1 MNTESL
7 MKTFL
12 KKKGL
17 YSETKGGSAVGEAGK
32 ADMTMGQLESLK
44 DEQLI
49 EIYRNGTARA
59 AEVLVQRYKYFVR
72 SKVRTNFFVGADR
85 EDLIQE
91 GMIGLFKAISDYD
104 IARKASFRSFASI
117 CIKGQIS
124 TALKTATR
132 QKHMVLNTSLSLD
145 KPMFDDG
152 ENKGTFLDL
161 LTLEPSQEPEEQLL
175 RQEKN
180 SLMENR
186 LDSALSSLESNVLKL
201 YLEGRSYCEI
211 SGILNRP
218 SKSVD
223 NALQRIKKKL
233 EGLYD
238 EDIAT

>member
-1 MNTESL
+1 
-7 MKTFL
+7 
-12 KKKGL
+12 
-17 YSETKGGSAVGEAGK
+17 
-32 ADMTMGQLESLK
+32 MTTDYLEKLS

-49 EIYRNGTARA
+49 EVYRNGFPMAV
-59 AEVLVQRYKYFVR
+59 EVLVQRYKYFVR

-104 IARKASFRSFASI
+104 TSRKASFCSFASI

-145 KPMFDDG
+145 KPVFDDG
-152 ENKGTFLDL
+152 ENKTSFVDILK
-161 LTLEPSQEPEEQLL
+161 LEPSQGPEEQLIK
-175 RQEKN
+175 QEKMTI
-180 SLMENR
+180 MENI
-186 LDSALSSLESNVLKL
+186 LDSTLSPLESSVLEL
-201 YLEGRSYCEI
+201 YLEGKSYHEI
-211 SGILNRP
+211 SEKLNKP

-233 EGLYD
+233 EGLY
-238 EDIAT
+238 EKEIAT

>member
-1 MNTESL
+1 M
-7 MKTFL
+7 
-12 KKKGL
+12 
-17 YSETKGGSAVGEAGK
+17 SEPEHIN
-32 ADMTMGQLESLK
+32 MTTDYLEKLS

-49 EIYRNGTARA
+49 EVYRNGFPMAV
-59 AEVLVQRYKYFVR
+59 EVLVQRYKYFVR

-104 IARKASFRSFASI
+104 TSRKASFCSFASI

-145 KPMFDDG
+145 KPVFDDG
-152 ENKGTFLDL
+152 ENKTSFVDILK
-161 LTLEPSQEPEEQLL
+161 LEPSQGPEEQLIK
-175 RQEKN
+175 QEKMTI
-180 SLMENR
+180 MENI
-186 LDSALSSLESNVLKL
+186 LDSTLSPLESSVLEL
-201 YLEGRSYCEI
+201 YLEGKSYHEI
-211 SGILNRP
+211 SEKLNKP

-233 EGLYD
+233 EGLY
-238 EDIAT
+238 EKEIAT

>member
-1 MNTESL
+1 MISSQDKGENMNEP
-7 MKTFL
+7 
-12 KKKGL
+12 
-17 YSETKGGSAVGEAGK
+17 
-32 ADMTMGQLESLK
+32 DHINMTTDYLEELS

-49 EIYRNGTARA
+49 EIYRNGFPMAV
-59 AEVLVQRYKYFVR
+59 EVLVQRYKYFVR

-104 IARKASFRSFASI
+104 TSRKASFCSFASI

-145 KPMFDDG
+145 KPVFDDG
-152 ENKGTFLDL
+152 ENRTSFVDILK
-161 LTLEPSQEPEEQLL
+161 LEPSQGPEEQLIK
-175 RQEKN
+175 QEK
-180 SLMENR
+180 MTIIENI
-186 LDSALSSLESNVLKL
+186 LDSTLSPLESSVLEL
-201 YLEGRSYCEI
+201 YLEGKSYHEI
-211 SGILNRP
+211 SEKLNKP

-233 EGLYD
+233 EGLY
-238 EDIAT
+238 EKEIAT